1 MAYDN
6 DYDRFNFDEKVIVI
20 VNGHSIEKIFKIIKT
35 NNISDSKR
43 QQTTTVDNKRLFNDL
58 ILTRIASLQW
68 KKLIPHHKNEK
79 YSLL

>member
-43 QQTTTVDNKRLFNDL
+43 LQTTTVDYKRLINGF
-58 ILTRIASLQW
+58 ILTGVALLQW

>member
-43 QQTTTVDNKRLFNDL
+43 QQTTTVFLC
-58 ILTRIASLQW
+58 S
-68 KKLIPHHKNEK
+68 EK
-79 YSLL
+79 TK

>member
-43 QQTTTVDNKRLFNDL
+43 QQTITVDYKRLFNGS
-58 ILTRIASLQW
+58 ILTGVASLQ
-68 KKLIPHHKNEK
+68 K
-79 YSLL
+79 

>member
-43 QQTTTVDNKRLFNDL
+43 QQTTAVDYKRLINGFFLGDGV
-58 ILTRIASLQW
+58 SL
-68 KKLIPHHKNEK
+68 H
-79 YSLL
+79 